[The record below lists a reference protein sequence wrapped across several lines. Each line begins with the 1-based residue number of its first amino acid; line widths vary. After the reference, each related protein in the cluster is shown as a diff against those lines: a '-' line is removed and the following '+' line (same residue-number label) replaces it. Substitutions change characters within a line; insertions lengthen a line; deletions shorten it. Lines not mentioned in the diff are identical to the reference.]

1 MNSLLELTTS
11 SAFNSILTVL
21 WFVVPLFL
29 FAVWWEIR
37 LFARR
42 AEFVSKLEWLM
53 YEIRVPRESIKSIKS
68 MEQVFASLYGMY
80 SFGIKPLDKYLDG
93 KVELWMSFELV
104 GRGGGISFY
113 ARVPKTHKNLFES
126 SIYAQYPE
134 AELILSSDY
143 TQELP
148 QRLPNEAWDLWGTG
162 FSLVKKHPY
171 PLRTYPYFEDAPKE
185 EKRIDPLATIF
196 EAMSKLKSDEMIWI
210 QVLFSPTA
218 SLKDAGQAEVKSF
231 IEKLGATEQDPTVK
245 SMTMFKMTPGDR
257 DIIESIE
264 RKCSKQVF
272 QVCMRFVYIDNRNEF
287 TPLNVASVMGAFQQF
302 NANHLNALKPDRLVT
317 VMAGFLP
324 RMFKWYK
331 KYKVLSKKRMV
342 YDFYVKRRFGY
353 SGRLANED
361 LPIMN
366 IEELATLFHFPTS
379 VVKAPKLQAIQSRTS
394 EAPVNLP
401 IEE

>member
-1 MNSLLELTTS
+1 MNDLVQLTTS
-11 SAFNSILTVL
+11 SAFNSIATVL

-29 FAVWWEIR
+29 FAMWWEIR
-37 LFARR
+37 LMARR
-42 AEFVSKLEWLM
+42 AAFVSKIEWLM
-53 YEIRVPRESIKSIKS
+53 YEIRVPRESMKSIKS

-93 KVELWMSFELV
+93 KVEIWMSFELV

-113 ARVPKTHKNLFES
+113 ARIPKTHKNLFES
-126 SIYAQYPE
+126 AIYAQYPD
-134 AELILSSDY
+134 AELILSQDY

-148 QRLPNEAWDLWGTG
+148 RHLPNDAWDLWGTG

-171 PLRTYPYFEDAPKE
+171 PLRTYSYFEDAPKE

-196 EAMSKLKSDEMIWI
+196 EAMSKLKSDEMVWI
-210 QVLFSPTA
+210 QLLFSPTA
-218 SLKDAGQAEVKSF
+218 SLKDEGQNEIKAF
-231 IEKLGATEQDPTVK
+231 IEKRGASDDPTAK
-245 SMTMFKMTPGDR
+245 NMAMFRMTPGDR
-257 DIIESIE
+257 EVIESIE

-272 QVCMRFVYIDNRNEF
+272 QLCMRFVYIDNRKEF
-287 TPLNVASVMGAFQQF
+287 TGLNVASVMGAFQQF

-317 VMAGFLP
+317 VTGGVLT
-324 RMFKWYK
+324 RVFKWYK
-331 KYKVLSKKRMV
+331 KYKSLSKKRRV
-342 YDFYVKRRFGY
+342 YDFYVQRKFGY
-353 SGRLANED
+353 SGRLVDED
-361 LPIMN
+361 LPVVS

-401 IEE
+401 LGE